1 MDSKVNTLNAC
12 TVRMVSGLA
21 FRSQRSVRVVLMSTS
36 RLSSPWTHTYQR
48 CVHPMTSSP
57 HPHHHITPQQ
67 SDIVYTF
74 LHCHP
79 RDQQDFTRMSEGN
92 VCVCLGICMYC
103 YVCVCLHACMCV
115 CIYVFMLVLMSVCVV
130 LILYIVGV
138 CVHVRQPLPFSSL
151 LQR

>member
-57 HPHHHITPQQ
+57 HPITTSLHNSQ
-67 SDIVYTF
+67 ILCTLFYTA
-74 LHCHP
+74 
-79 RDQQDFTRMSEGN
+79 TRETSKTSQGCQKVM
-92 VCVCLGICMYC
+92 CVFGYIYVL
-103 YVCVCLHACMCV
+103 YVCVCLLACMCV
-115 CIYVFMLVLMSVCVV
+115 CIYVFMLVLMCVCVV
-130 LILYIVGV
+130 LVIYIVGV
-138 CVHVRQPLPFSSL
+138 CI
-151 LQR
+151 